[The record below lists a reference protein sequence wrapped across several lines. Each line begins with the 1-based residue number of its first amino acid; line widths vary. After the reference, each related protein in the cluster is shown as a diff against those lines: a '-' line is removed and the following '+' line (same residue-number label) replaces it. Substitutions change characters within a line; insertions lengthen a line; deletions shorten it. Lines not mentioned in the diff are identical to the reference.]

1 MIKVGQK
8 VRFNPYHGVKQSGF
22 GVENDVAEG
31 VVHYVHPTNRWFNIK
46 YNGGDG
52 PMLTGF
58 KFDDIGKNV
67 KIVY

>member
-8 VRFNPYHGVKQSGF
+8 VRFNPYHGVKQSGL
-22 GVENDVAEG
+22 GVETDITEG

-52 PMLTGF
+52 PLLTGF
-58 KFDDIGKNV
+58 KFDDIGKVV
-67 KIVY
+67 KIIY